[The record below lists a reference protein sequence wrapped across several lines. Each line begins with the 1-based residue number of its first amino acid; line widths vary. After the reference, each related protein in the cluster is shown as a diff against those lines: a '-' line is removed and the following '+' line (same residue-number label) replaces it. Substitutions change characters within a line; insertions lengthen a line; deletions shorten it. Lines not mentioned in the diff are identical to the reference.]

1 MTQSIE
7 SKDAEIKQLK
17 EEVDRLKEIIESD
30 NEKKDGRLCT
40 LKCGVCLDIKKA
52 TEVCFACLFFLT
64 SLVPCKFSLWTLF
77 LQDVQRLLEGKSRQ
91 QMPQM
96 SSEGSQADRHFR
108 LTSALHIFTF
118 VFLIFFISHGQSVLF
133 SIEANP

>member
-7 SKDAEIKQLK
+7 SKDTEIKQLK

-52 TEVCFACLFFLT
+52 TEVCFFVVIFLT

-77 LQDVQRLLEGKSRQ
+77 LQDVQRLFEGQSRQ
-91 QMPQM
+91 QMP
-96 SSEGSQADRHFR
+96 
-108 LTSALHIFTF
+108 
-118 VFLIFFISHGQSVLF
+118 
-133 SIEANP
+133 

>member
-17 EEVDRLKEIIESD
+17 EEVERLKEIIESD

-52 TEVCFACLFFLT
+52 TEVFCVFVKNLN
-64 SLVPCKFSLWTLF
+64 SLVLRKFSLWTLF

-96 SSEGSQADRHFR
+96 SSESSQADRHFC
-108 LTSALHIFTF
+108 LTSSLHIFTF
-118 VFLIFFISHGQSVLF
+118 VFFFTL
-133 SIEANP
+133 